1 MATLATKRI
10 VTFDVIADAVAG
22 NASGVASAIGVAL
35 PVGLSVVSVSPPQ
48 HIEYLPIASNAA
60 RTVRITLTAKTA
72 DTSLTMS
79 LVREVALVT
88 DGSGTFTIT
97 QQDLFYSAT
106 GGAWTPPVE
115 GVSPHLLVTQLAPGT
130 AEVQF
135 VGIDGHEIAVIAT
148 VESI

>member
-1 MATLATKRI
+1 MSAFPSKRI
-10 VTFDVIADAVAG
+10 VTFDTIVDAVSG

-35 PVGLSVVSVSPPQ
+35 PVGLSAVAMSPPE

-60 RTVRITLTAKTA
+60 KTVRIVLTAKTA
-72 DTSLTMS
+72 DTSLALS
-79 LVREVALVT
+79 IVREVALVT

-97 QQDLFYSAT
+97 QTDIFYAAT
-106 GGAWTPPVE
+106 GGAWTPPVG

-135 VGIDGHEIAVIAT
+135 VGIDGEEIAVIAT
-148 VESI
+148 IEPT